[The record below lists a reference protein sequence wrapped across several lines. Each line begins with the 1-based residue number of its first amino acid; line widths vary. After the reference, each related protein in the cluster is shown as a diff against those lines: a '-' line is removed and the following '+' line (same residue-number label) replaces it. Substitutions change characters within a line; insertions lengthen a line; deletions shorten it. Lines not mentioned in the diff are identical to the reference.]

1 MDFLEPIIEVA
12 VGVGEAV
19 ADASD
24 SPKGC
29 LVTFLAIGLVIG
41 IIALI
46 VWLV

>member
-1 MDFLEPIIEVA
+1 MDFLEPIVEI
-12 VGVGEAV
+12 GLGIIDAV
-19 ADASD
+19 ADSSD

-29 LVTFLAIGLVIG
+29 LVTFVVMGIVAG